1 MINLLTKA
9 ENIEELGMILV
20 ENWENNDLDNISISD
35 MISFRKFLLSM
46 NMIKLAKKMDPLENF
61 TFNRFNFSRAI
72 LSEVSTKKV
81 IYQKLK
87 FAIWHRLITNKIY
100 KFIIKTTSDNTKSKL
115 NDLLNSLKSISNL
128 KKATTRRE
136 MSLKFMILSDL
147 ASQLGFQMFSLI
159 SIKKSVS
166 NDPDFVDAALFM
178 GKAYIELGQEFSR
191 RDKGW
196 GGTYQYNFEK
206 SKEIL
211 SATVSKLPA
220 GKKQL
225 VNNLLNSVNSILD
238 EITTQRKKGNRTVVQ
253 VEVEKYLKNTLEEME
268 NSIIKEIKSGD
279 MKFAS
284 TIAKEKLEKEFFV
297 SIEDEK
303 TEEQFASK
311 GVEKRIVAAKEDDTL
326 SITSKPELQQ
336 MTRKPGKLFD
346 IYSKQTP
353 PKKETTD
360 KRGSVSSNEIGYK
373 LKLEDILRNKI
384 DEHNRKIKK

>member
-9 ENIEELGMILV
+9 ENIEELGMILL

-72 LSEVSTKKV
+72 LSEVSTQKV

-87 FAIWHRLITNKIY
+87 FAIWHRLTTNKIY
-100 KFIIKTTSDNTKSKL
+100 KFIIKTTSDDTKSKL

-220 GKKQL
+220 EKKQL
-225 VNNLLNSVNSILD
+225 VSNLLNSVNSILD
-238 EITTQRKKGNRTVVQ
+238 EITTQRKKGSRTVVQ

-284 TIAKEKLEKEFFV
+284 TIAKEKSEKEFFV
-297 SIEDEK
+297 SIENEK

-311 GVEKRIVAAKEDDTL
+311 KVEERIVATKEDDTL
-326 SITSKPELQQ
+326 SVTSKPELEQT
-336 MTRKPGKLFD
+336 TRKPGKLFD
-346 IYSKQTP
+346 IYSKQAP
-353 PKKETTD
+353 VKKKTTD